1 MWTCGSAI
9 PQYKVLNG
17 VKVAV
22 DVSVKIFVN
31 GKLAAELVTN
41 PEDLEDLA
49 VGYLYSEGRI
59 NALDDI
65 IEVKVDGD
73 TVYAKLKSDVPVVGR
88 RLEDCGVGTLVK
100 SLAGKSSISPKM
112 MIELAS
118 EFSKLT
124 IWHTDPH
131 LAMHTNALYLD
142 GEWLVVHDTSRH
154 SGVVKLVGKYL
165 RRGSARLKLA
175 YTTGRVSSD
184 MVYRLATIGVDGIVS
199 LRGPLHSGV
208 EAACRLGISLVA
220 NVRNL
225 GFTFLCNGRGVRENL
240 E

>member
-1 MWTCGSAI
+1 M
-9 PQYKVLNG
+9 PVYKTING

-22 DVSVKIFVN
+22 DALVKIFVN
-31 GKLAAELVTN
+31 GRLAAELVTN

-49 VGYLYSEGRI
+49 VGYLYSEGYI

-65 IEVKVDGD
+65 VEIRVDGD
-73 TVYAKLKSDVPVVGR
+73 AIYAKLKRDVPVVKSW
-88 RLEDCGVGTLVK
+88 LEDCGVGALVK
-100 SLAGKSSISPKM
+100 SLAGKSPASPKM
-112 MIELAS
+112 LIELAG

-124 IWHTDPH
+124 IWHVDPH

-184 MVYRLATIGVDGIVS
+184 VIYRLAAIGVDGVVS
-199 LRGPLHSGV
+199 LRGPLYSGV
-208 EAACRLGISLVA
+208 EAACRLGIPLVA

-225 GFTFLCNGRGVRENL
+225 GFTVLCDGRGVRKIL

>member
-1 MWTCGSAI
+1 
-9 PQYKVLNG
+9 
-17 VKVAV
+17 VAL
-22 DVSVKIFVN
+22 DAAVKIFIN
-31 GKLAAELVTN
+31 NNLAAELVTN

-49 VGYLYSEGRI
+49 IGYLYSEGYI
-59 NALDDI
+59 NALEDI
-65 IEVKVDGD
+65 VEIKVEQDAI
-73 TVYAKLKSDVPVVGR
+73 YAKLRKDVPVARR
-88 RLEDCGVGTLVK
+88 RLEDCGIGALVK
-100 SLAGKSSISPKM
+100 SLAGKSPVSPKVL
-112 MIELAS
+112 IELTR

-124 IWHTDPH
+124 IWHVDPH
-131 LAMHTNALYLD
+131 LAMHTSALYLD

-165 RRGSARLKLA
+165 RRHPARLKLA
-175 YTTGRVSSD
+175 YTTGRPSSD
-184 MVYRLATIGVDGIVS
+184 MIYRLATIGVDGIVS

-225 GFTFLCNGRGVRENL
+225 GFTFLCNGRDVREDL

>member
-1 MWTCGSAI
+1 M
-9 PQYKVLNG
+9 PRYKVVNG

-22 DVSVKIFVN
+22 DASVKIYVN
-31 GKLAAELVTN
+31 GRLAAEVITN

-49 VGYLYSEGRI
+49 VGYLYSEGYI
-59 NALDDI
+59 DTLDDI
-65 IEVKVDGD
+65 VEVKVDGD
-73 TVYAKLKSDVPVVGR
+73 AIHAKLKREVPVVGR
-88 RLEDCGVGTLVK
+88 RLEDCGVGSLVK
-100 SLAGKSSISPKM
+100 SLASKSLVSPKM
-112 MIELAS
+112 MIELAG

-124 IWHTDPH
+124 IWQVDPH
-131 LAMHTNALYLD
+131 LAMHTSALYLD

-165 RRGSARLKLA
+165 RLHPARLKLA

-184 MVYRLATIGVDGIVS
+184 MVYRLAAIGVDGVVS

-208 EAACRLGISLVA
+208 EVACMLGIPLVA

-225 GFTFLCNGRGVRENL
+225 GFTVLCDGHDVRKIL

>member
-1 MWTCGSAI
+1 M
-9 PQYKVLNG
+9 PQYNVING

-22 DVSVKIFVN
+22 DASVKIYVN
-31 GKLAAELVTN
+31 SMLTAELVTN

-49 VGYLYSEGRI
+49 VGYLYSEGYI

-65 IEVKVDGD
+65 VEIRVDGD
-73 TVYAKLKSDVPVVGR
+73 AIHAKLKRDVPVVGR
-88 RLEDCGVGTLVK
+88 RLEDCGVGTLVR
-100 SLAGKSSISPKM
+100 SLAGKSLVSPKM
-112 MIELAS
+112 MVELAG

-124 IWHTDPH
+124 IWHVDPH
-131 LAMHTNALYLD
+131 LAMHTSALYLD

-165 RRGSARLKLA
+165 RRHPARLKLA
-175 YTTGRVSSD
+175 YTTGRASSD
-184 MVYRLATIGVDGIVS
+184 MIYRLATIGVDGIVS

-208 EAACRLGISLVA
+208 EAACKLGIPLVA

-225 GFTFLCNGRGVRENL
+225 GFTVLCDGHDIRKNL